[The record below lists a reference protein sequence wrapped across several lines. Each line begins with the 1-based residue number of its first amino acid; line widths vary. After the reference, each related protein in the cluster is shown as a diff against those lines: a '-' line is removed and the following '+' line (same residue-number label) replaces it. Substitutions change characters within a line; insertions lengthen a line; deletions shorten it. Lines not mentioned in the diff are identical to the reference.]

1 MIDLSPSGLHVAIVL
16 DDLPVV
22 DHHLIVGRW
31 PSLLVVTGRASLQLD
46 PADGLTPTAAALI
59 TGRLLREVTR
69 WDAAIRGHSAA
80 ADVHRA
86 VTAAADFAA
95 PPWEAPGAP
104 VMQDQGS
111 GSALRSMARPARTA
125 MMATALTRAELLVLP
140 AVIDVVTAGKALGLG
155 RTLAHAL
162 VRRGEFPVPVFR
174 LGRVYRV
181 PTAAVLELLE
191 LPPEIH
197 TDTGPPA
204 A

>member
-1 MIDLSPSGLHVAIVL
+1 
-16 DDLPVV
+16 
-22 DHHLIVGRW
+22 
-31 PSLLVVTGRASLQLD
+31 
-46 PADGLTPTAAALI
+46 
-59 TGRLLREVTR
+59 
-69 WDAAIRGHSAA
+69 
-80 ADVHRA
+80 
-86 VTAAADFAA
+86 
-95 PPWEAPGAP
+95 
-104 VMQDQGS
+104 
-111 GSALRSMARPARTA
+111 

-191 LPPEIH
+191 LPPEVRA
-197 TDTGPPA
+197 DTGPPA